1 MTYLDDLLAATTAR
15 VAELK
20 QVVKQEALEQRIAS
34 AASPRGFRA
43 AVQGPGTAV
52 IAEIKR
58 RSPSKGPLNEDLN
71 PRELAGA
78 YARGG
83 AAAISVLTEPDY
95 FGGSME
101 DLKAA
106 SEIGLPVLRKDFLI
120 DPFQVFEARAWGA
133 DAVLVIVRIL
143 DDDLR
148 SLVRTV
154 EVLGM
159 DAVVEVFD
167 KSDLDRALDAGATTI
182 GINHRDLATF
192 ELDRDRTAKLAPRI
206 PDDRT
211 IVALSGVSSLV
222 EVEGLASAGAD
233 AVLVGESAVI
243 APDPE
248 AMLAELTGRQR

>member
-1 MTYLDDLLAATTAR
+1 MTYLDDLLAGARAR
-15 VAELK
+15 VSELK
-20 QVVKQEALEQRIAS
+20 EVVKQEALEQRIAS
-34 AASPRGFRA
+34 AAPPRGFRA
-43 AVQGPGTAV
+43 AVSGPGTAV

-58 RSPSKGPLNEDLN
+58 RSPSKGFLKEDLN

-83 AAAISVLTEPDY
+83 AAAISVLTEPDF

-106 SEIGLPVLRKDFLI
+106 AEVGLPVLRKDFVI
-120 DPFQVFEARAWGA
+120 DSFQVFEARAWGA

-143 DDDLR
+143 HDDLGT
-148 SLVRTV
+148 LVRTV

-167 KSDLDRALDAGATTI
+167 EGDVDRALDAGAATI

-192 ELDRDRTAKLAPRI
+192 EVDRDRTAKLAPLI

-211 IVALSGVSSLV
+211 IVALSGVSSRA
-222 EVEGLASAGAD
+222 EVEGLAAAGVD
-233 AVLVGESAVI
+233 AVLVGESAVV
-243 APDPE
+243 AADPE
-248 AMLAELTGRQR
+248 AKLAELTGRA

>member
-1 MTYLDDLLAATTAR
+1 MTYLDDLVAATTAR

-43 AVQGPGTAV
+43 ALQGPGTAV

-106 SEIGLPVLRKDFLI
+106 SEVGLPVLRKDFLI

-143 DDDLR
+143 DDDLG

-167 KSDLDRALDAGATTI
+167 ESDLDRAFDAGATTI

-192 ELDRDRTAKLAPRI
+192 EVDRDRTAKLAPRI
-206 PDDRT
+206 PHDRT

-248 AMLAELTGRQR
+248 AMIAELTGRR